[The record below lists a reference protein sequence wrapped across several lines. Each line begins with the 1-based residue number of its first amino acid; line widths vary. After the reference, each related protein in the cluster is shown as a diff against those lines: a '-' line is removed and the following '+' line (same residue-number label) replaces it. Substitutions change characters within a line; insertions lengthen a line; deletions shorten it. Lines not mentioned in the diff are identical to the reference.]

1 MFFCHA
7 REKRKVNLDYMK
19 ENETGKTQLLII
31 VLNVRFDYRNLFE
44 TIIIEIW
51 IHAYGCTYLKQGK

>member
-7 REKRKVNLDYMK
+7 REERKVNLDYMK
-19 ENETGKTQLLII
+19 ENETGKTQLL

-44 TIIIEIW
+44 TIIIEI
-51 IHAYGCTYLKQGK
+51 

>member
-7 REKRKVNLDYMK
+7 REERKVNLDYMK

-44 TIIIEIW
+44 TIIIEI
-51 IHAYGCTYLKQGK
+51 

>member
-7 REKRKVNLDYMK
+7 REERKVNLDYMK

-31 VLNVRFDYRNLFE
+31 VIRCVLNVRFDYRNLFE
-44 TIIIEIW
+44 TIIIEI
-51 IHAYGCTYLKQGK
+51 